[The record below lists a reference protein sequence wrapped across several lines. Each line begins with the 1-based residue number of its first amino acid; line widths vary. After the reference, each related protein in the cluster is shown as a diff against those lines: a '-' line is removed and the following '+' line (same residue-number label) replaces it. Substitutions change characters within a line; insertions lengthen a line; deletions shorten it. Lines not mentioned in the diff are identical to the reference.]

1 MPTSL
6 QAKFPANREIN
17 RENRKI
23 RPEVATRSS
32 RSAASKRVFSDIPC
46 KKLTGKDFGIT
57 GKLRRNNREIKGT
70 TAGYG
75 LDQWRWEL
83 HQRPRRLISL
93 RMISRMIAPIVALMM
108 AVMMPEPR

>member
-1 MPTSL
+1 MASGDRRREWHIRDRLRKAETEPL
-6 QAKFPANREIN
+6 PAN
-17 RENRKI
+17 
-23 RPEVATRSS
+23 
-32 RSAASKRVFSDIPC
+32 AAEPWAFRALIH
-46 KKLTGKDFGIT
+46 
-57 GKLRRNNREIKGT
+57 REIKGT